1 MAVIAEMALKA
12 PAAVAAASQ
21 AELLGEVTP
30 RYEVAQVEVVVEPF
44 L

>member
-12 PAAVAAASQ
+12 PVAVAVASQ

-30 RYEVAQVEVVVEPF
+30 R
-44 L
+44 